1 MSARERLDA
10 CYQHAVLKH
19 LSDSAMTNQTL
30 RKRLKMPEQHC
41 RGMNTAIQ
49 KVTGGDV
56 AAVQKAQSR
65 QRRMSSPAF
74 IAPLHIIL
82 WLLCGEQKG
91 QNPKRN
97 ALLGTGWR
105 RTGFLTG

>member
-49 KVTGGDV
+49 
-56 AAVQKAQSR
+56 R
-65 QRRMSSPAF
+65 
-74 IAPLHIIL
+74 
-82 WLLCGEQKG
+82 
-91 QNPKRN
+91 
-97 ALLGTGWR
+97 
-105 RTGFLTG
+105 